1 MTYFWDGCLG
11 DSFKWFKSITIRDV
25 LLAVLFTFGV
35 LFGNATASAAAEHS
49 IGSSSLGLKVASFL
63 RRSGICDEA
72 IVVAIASLPALE
84 LRGAIPVG
92 YWMKLSPMKTYAL
105 AVIGWVSSLN
115 SENAYIFF

>member
-1 MTYFWDGCLG
+1 M
-11 DSFKWFKSITIRDV
+11 IRDV
-25 LLAVLFTFGV
+25 LVAVLFMFGV

-63 RRSGICDEA
+63 RKSGLFDEA

-92 YWMKLSPMKTYAL
+92 YWMKLTPLKTYL
-105 AVIGWVSSLN
+105 LSVVG
-115 SENAYIFF
+115 